1 MPAGQAKAVPVT
13 IRNRLAWSDLSAA
26 LAAGWADYRA
36 APLFGL
42 FFAGIYVA
50 AGLALAWALAWAL
63 ATQSAVAW
71 LVPAAAG
78 FPLLAPFC
86 AVGLYEVSRC
96 REALQPLR

>member
-1 MPAGQAKAVPVT
+1 MMPAGQAKAVPVT

-50 AGLALAWALAWAL
+50 AGLALA
-63 ATQSAVAW
+63 
-71 LVPAAAG
+71 
-78 FPLLAPFC
+78 
-86 AVGLYEVSRC
+86 
-96 REALQPLR
+96 

>member
-1 MPAGQAKAVPVT
+1 MMPAGQAKAVPVT

-26 LAAGWADYRA
+26 LAAGWADYRV

-50 AGLALAWALAWAL
+50 AGLALAWAL

>member
-1 MPAGQAKAVPVT
+1 MSAGQAKAVPVT

-50 AGLALAWALAWAL
+50 AGLALATTEKFFKEIK
-63 ATQSAVAW
+63 TQKK
-71 LVPAAAG
+71 
-78 FPLLAPFC
+78 
-86 AVGLYEVSRC
+86 
-96 REALQPLR
+96 